1 MNEKKEKIIKASIQ
15 LFAKKGF
22 SSTTIQEIAD
32 ECGISKGAF
41 YLHFKSKEQLFNR
54 AFEYYIDTSMQ
65 TIEKIR
71 KENQHLAPR
80 EIFQKQIAEQFQH
93 FAENK
98 DFIILI
104 LSENIIPENQQI
116 KKYSKTV
123 KKQMNDEIQIS
134 ILTTYGQ
141 EIEPYVTDL
150 SVMIQGII
158 QSYVQVLLLQD
169 QMQLSFD
176 ELSSFILERFD
187 DLVHGLLRS
196 QTKPILKQTIWDD
209 EVPSAVSLQ
218 EELRLLKLEHLL
230 SDDTVVSIEVIEEE
244 LAKAEP
250 RKPVIQGML
259 TNLEKCEEPAVLR
272 AVEQLKLF
280 LQ

>member
-54 AFEYYIDTSMQ
+54 AFEYYIDTAMQ
-65 TIEKIR
+65 GIEKVR

-80 EIFQKQIAEQFQH
+80 EIFQKQITEQFQH

-123 KKQMNDEIQIS
+123 KKQLSDEIQIS

-141 EIEPYVTDL
+141 EIDPYITDL

-176 ELSSFILERFD
+176 QLSSFILDRID
-187 DLVHGLLRS
+187 DLVQGMLRS
-196 QTKPILKQTIWDD
+196 KTKPILNRTIWED
-209 EVPSAVSLQ
+209 EAPSAISLL
-218 EELRLLKLEHLL
+218 EELQLLKLDHLL
-230 SDDTVVSIEVIEEE
+230 SDDTLVSIEVIEEE
-244 LAKAEP
+244 LAKDEP

-259 TNLEKCEEPAVLR
+259 TNLDKCEEPAVIR
-272 AVEQLKLF
+272 VVEQLKLF

>member
-1 MNEKKEKIIKASIQ
+1 M
-15 LFAKKGF
+15 FAKKGF

-65 TIEKIR
+65 SIEKIR

-80 EIFQKQIAEQFQH
+80 DIFQKQIAEQFQH

-141 EIEPYVTDL
+141 EIEPYITDL

-169 QMQLSFD
+169 QMQLSCD
-176 ELSSFILERFD
+176 QLSSFILDRFD

-196 QTKPILKQTIWDD
+196 HAKPILKQNIWDD
-209 EVPSAVSLQ
+209 EAPNAATLQ
-218 EELRLLKLEHLL
+218 EELRLLKSEHLL
-230 SDDTVVSIEVIEEE
+230 SDDTLVSIEVIEEE
-244 LAKAEP
+244 LAKDEP

-259 TNLEKCEEPAVLR
+259 TNLETCEDSAVQR
-272 AVEQLKLF
+272 TVEQLKLF

>member
-32 ECGISKGAF
+32 ECEISKGAF

-65 TIEKIR
+65 SIDKIR

-104 LSENIIPENQQI
+104 LSENVIPKNKQI

-123 KKQMNDEIQIS
+123 KKQMNDAIQIS

-141 EIEPYVTDL
+141 KIEPYITDL

-169 QMQLSFD
+169 QMQLSCD
-176 ELSSFILERFD
+176 ELSSFILDRFD
-187 DLVHGLLRS
+187 DLVNGILRS
-196 QTKPILKQTIWDD
+196 NTKPILKQTIWED
-209 EVPSAVSLQ
+209 EAPNAASLQ
-218 EELRLLKLEHLL
+218 EEIRLLKLDYMLC
-230 SDDTVVSIEVIEEE
+230 DDTLVSIEVIEEE
-244 LAKAEP
+244 LTKDEP

-259 TNLEKCEEPAVLR
+259 TNLEMCEEPAVLR
-272 AVEQLKLF
+272 VADQLKLF

>member
-41 YLHFKSKEQLFNR
+41 YLHFKSKEQLFNH

-65 TIEKIR
+65 GMENVR
-71 KENQHLAPR
+71 KEYQHLPPR
-80 EIFQKQIAEQFQH
+80 EIFQKQIAKQFQH

-123 KKQMNDEIQIS
+123 KKQLNDEMQIS

-141 EIEPYVTDL
+141 HIEPYITDL
-150 SVMIQGII
+150 SVMMQGMI

-169 QMQLSFD
+169 EIHLSFD
-176 ELSSFILERFD
+176 ELSAFILDRFD
-187 DLVHGLLRS
+187 DLVQGLLHS
-196 QTKPILKQTIWDD
+196 NPLPILSQNIWED
-209 EVPSAVSLQ
+209 EAPNASSIQ
-218 EELRLLKLEHLL
+218 EELRLLKHEHML
-230 SDDTVVSIEVIEEE
+230 SDDTIVSIEVIEEE
-244 LAKAEP
+244 LAKDEP

-259 TNLEKCEEPAVLR
+259 SNLKTSENPAVLR
-272 AVEQLKLF
+272 VAEQLKLL